1 MNKQKFVERLL
12 KLNLPRGSFCVFSG
26 GSLLLQGVRDK
37 TNDVDIAITKD
48 LANKIGLYDMEKDEY
63 GMYLLQSDVQCND
76 NFEELD
82 KVKVDGF
89 WCESLESVLEFK
101 KSLKRPKDLTD
112 IELIEKCL
120 NSRRN
125 Y

>member
-1 MNKQKFVERLL
+1 
-12 KLNLPRGSFCVFSG
+12 
-26 GSLLLQGVRDK
+26 
-37 TNDVDIAITKD
+37 
-48 LANKIGLYDMEKDEY
+48 MEKDEY

-101 KSLKRPKDLTD
+101 KHLKRPKDLTD
-112 IELIEKCL
+112 IKLIEKCL
-120 NSRRN
+120 NSRQN

>member
-1 MNKQKFVERLL
+1 MNKQEFVERLL
-12 KLNLPRGSFCVFSG
+12 ELNLPRDSFCVFSG

-82 KVKVDGF
+82 KVEVDGF

-101 KSLKRPKDLTD
+101 KRLKRPKDLAD